1 MKPLDPKVYDALLEV
16 YHDKDYDLMIDYRT
30 LTSTFILKEVVQRG
44 QFKLKKN

>member
-30 LTSTFILKEVVQRG
+30 LPSTFILKEDTPNDR
-44 QFKLKKN
+44 N